1 MKGKVALV
9 TGGSSG
15 IGRAT
20 ALAFAREGARVAI
33 ASRNKNKATEAVQ
46 SIKKLGGEVTWIQ
59 TDVSNAAQVRQMVH
73 QTVARFGRI
82 DYAFN
87 NGGSGGKGGM
97 AADIEEDDWDRTISG
112 YLKSVWLCMKYE
124 IQEMMKLGAGVIV
137 NNSSVDGV
145 RAYPF
150 PVGSAYSAAKH
161 GVIGL
166 TRSAALEYI
175 SKGIRIN
182 AICPGWVRTPPVER
196 WMSHDSRS
204 RGIATQARLPFVSFP
219 FFTTLSF
226 SAIAVRMFTGSGSL
240 ICTLAGCPSEIF
252 QGTFS

>member
-46 SIKKLGGEVTWIQ
+46 SIKKLGGEVIWIQ

-87 NGGSGGKGGM
+87 NGGNGGK
-97 AADIEEDDWDRTISG
+97 SG
-112 YLKSVWLCMKYE
+112 WP
-124 IQEMMKLGAGVIV
+124 Q
-137 NNSSVDGV
+137 
-145 RAYPF
+145 
-150 PVGSAYSAAKH
+150 
-161 GVIGL
+161 
-166 TRSAALEYI
+166 T
-175 SKGIRIN
+175 
-182 AICPGWVRTPPVER
+182 
-196 WMSHDSRS
+196 
-204 RGIATQARLPFVSFP
+204 
-219 FFTTLSF
+219 
-226 SAIAVRMFTGSGSL
+226 
-240 ICTLAGCPSEIF
+240 
-252 QGTFS
+252 